1 MADPTGATRRI
12 DLRLHKPRLA
22 LFAGVRP
29 TLVVAGRGQPVQ
41 WGAGTWQVPAGE
53 SVVVGVYLYTRLWY
67 FGRAEVTVRPE
78 HTGVLVYR
86 APVLPFG
93 RGRLV
98 IASSDQRELPEEM

>member
-67 FGRAEVTVRPE
+67 FGRAEFSLEP
-78 HTGVLVYR
+78 HHDGSLVYR
-86 APVLPFG
+86 APLLPFG
-93 RGRLV
+93 PGRLGR
-98 IASSDQRELPEEM
+98 AAP

>member
-1 MADPTGATRRI
+1 MGDATGATRRI

-22 LFAGVRP
+22 LYAGLRP

-53 SVVVGVYLYTRLWY
+53 SVAIGVYLYTRLWY
-67 FGRAEVTVRPE
+67 FGRAEFILQPE
-78 HTGVLVYR
+78 HTGALVYR

-93 RGRLV
+93 RGRL
-98 IASSDQRELPEEM
+98 ALTPPLHS